1 MSTGPDDSTGR
12 AGAADERPHVRV
24 VKGAPDELEVAAL
37 VAGLAGL
44 SAVGHEPDDVAPV
57 EEWINRVR
65 VVRGTG
71 GGATAK
77 SFGGRAGRHNADAWR
92 WSLQS

>member
-1 MSTGPDDSTGR
+1 VSTGSAGSGGTGP
-12 AGAADERPHVRV
+12 ADGLPHVRV

-57 EEWINRVR
+57 DEWTNRVR
-65 VVRGTG
+65 GVRGNSG
-71 GGATAK
+71 TAK
-77 SFGGRAGRHNADAWR
+77 NFGGRVGRHNADAWR
-92 WSLQS
+92 WSLRS